1 MYIFC
6 FPSHGVQICGAAT
19 ENLRLQPSRDIA
31 KTLERRQR
39 ERDSSL
45 APFSR
50 FLDFHSQRLIFH
62 CFIPFNKSLSN
73 SLSEKEKMEF
83 VNTHFDVKQTA
94 MAFLDSHSHLKSS
107 RKAKKY

>member
-1 MYIFC
+1 MLGSNFYLKAVKTNIYIYMYIFC

-45 APFSR
+45 APF
-50 FLDFHSQRLIFH
+50 
-62 CFIPFNKSLSN
+62 LSF
-73 SLSEKEKMEF
+73 S
-83 VNTHFDVKQTA
+83 
-94 MAFLDSHSHLKSS
+94 
-107 RKAKKY
+107 